1 VNWTGVPL
9 LTGELDVQLQSG
21 IGLTSTDPVQLFE
34 QPPDVTLT
42 LSVVIPEDPAVNVID
57 WVLLADVILPFV
69 IDQEYA
75 APAAAVEAALPV
87 DPAQTESGAV
97 MAQFGSKI
105 VISLLHSFEQLP
117 AVTLRLTV

>member
-1 VNWTGVPL
+1 
-9 LTGELDVQLQSG
+9 LDVQLQSG
-21 IGLTSTDPVQLFE
+21 IGLTSTDPVQFFE